1 MSGRAGTERSRA
13 LTGALGGDD
22 GLRGDADAAVVEREL
37 VAGQAL
43 GPGVAVP
50 DEDGLAAG
58 AGALAHGLAGL
69 DGLVLEVD
77 GADGRVHGA
86 EEEEQVGAAVGAQQ
100 PLELLHGQHG
110 IGLRAVVQV
119 VRHLGHVPGQRLA
132 WRRY

>member
-1 MSGRAGTERSRA
+1 MRAAPARRRA

-22 GLRGDADAAVVEREL
+22 GLGGDADAAVVERQL

-43 GPGVAVP
+43 GPRVAVA

-58 AGALAHGLAGL
+58 AGALADGLAGL

-86 EEEEQVGAAVGAQQ
+86 EEEEQVRAAVGAQQ

-110 IGLRAVVQV
+110 VGLRAVMQV

-132 WRRY
+132 